1 VILQFPKNGLLLEK
15 NGFEGIK
22 IDKDLAARIR
32 GSVSELQYNEVSNL
46 NGDKLYSVGTHMAI
60 RYDQKK
66 LVEINDLGKE
76 IVARSADLYDID
88 AKDIEINYFISKCTK
103 GYHVPWHSDCKDDK
117 SFLSV
122 PLYFLDGQSDYE
134 SGMLE
139 FAYSQEVEKGN
150 PTVLNSMPARHGY
163 GALILSKNST
173 YSHQVKEIK
182 KEKLIR
188 YMVRYELRLI

>member
-1 VILQFPKNGLLLEK
+1 MILQFPKNNHLLEK
-15 NGFEGIK
+15 NGFDGIK

-32 GSVSELQYNEVSNL
+32 GYVSKLQYSEVSELH
-46 NGDKLYSVGTHMAI
+46 GDKLYSVGTKMAKK
-60 RYDQKK
+60 YNKKK

-76 IVARSADLYDID
+76 IVARSADLYGFDANDIVVD
-88 AKDIEINYFISKCTK
+88 YLISKCTK
-103 GYHVPWHSDCKDDK
+103 GYYVPWHSDHRDDK

-139 FAYSQEVEKGN
+139 FAYSKEVEKGN
-150 PTVLNSMPARHGY
+150 PTVLKSMPARHGY
-163 GALILSKNST
+163 GAIILSKSST
-173 YSHQVKEIK
+173 YSHKVKEIK

-188 YMVRYELRLI
+188 YMVRYELRIL